1 METRRKAVNA
11 TPAPN
16 TNFLKKTGTLVVLL
30 LILTVLCAYI
40 AYTGFDVSSV
50 VKHSVSPH
58 RPAYGKKSKDKRH
71 RHEKAPVIER
81 SLLPRYSH
89 LISADD
95 NPLSQYYTV
104 WNEETPQSVLK
115 ARGDR
120 RKILVWEQWRTLA
133 VLPRQ
138 ACPSMPQCEF
148 TLDRGQ
154 IAEADG
160 VVFWFRLLPLVYD
173 RSYFPTVRPAHQHWI
188 MRSGDCPYLT
198 RAIDWVSYAGV
209 FNWTMTYRNDSDVYI
224 PYGTV
229 KTVFDDMARRPDTVG
244 RLYPK
249 QKGKLIIWYVSNCYK
264 HLSRFAYAN
273 ELMKYIKVDV
283 FGACGREYCGYKAKD
298 QNCFSNHLRQ
308 YKFYLAF
315 ENFQCIYYITEKFW
329 KNAFQHGLVPV
340 VLGAPKGDYV
350 RVAPSNSFIH
360 IDDFKNPR
368 ALASYLMYL
377 DKNED
382 KYMEYFAWRNNP
394 PKNLPDYESH
404 WCETCKMLVQAK
416 PMERKVYNDID
427 KWWRGPNYEFCEPM
441 IVYNSISN
449 MKNESFSMHYT

>member
-1 METRRKAVNA
+1 MERRNA
-11 TPAPN
+11 TPAQN
-16 TNFLKKTGTLVVLL
+16 TNFLRKTGALVVLL

-50 VKHSVSPH
+50 AKHSVSPH

-71 RHEKAPVIER
+71 RHEKTPVIER

-160 VVFWFRLLPLVYD
+160 VVFWFRLLPFVYD

-198 RAIDWVSYAGV
+198 RAIDWVSYSGV

-224 PYGTV
+224 PY
-229 KTVFDDMARRPDTVG
+229 
-244 RLYPK
+244 
-249 QKGKLIIWYVSNCYK
+249 
-264 HLSRFAYAN
+264 
-273 ELMKYIKVDV
+273 
-283 FGACGREYCGYKAKD
+283 
-298 QNCFSNHLRQ
+298 
-308 YKFYLAF
+308 
-315 ENFQCIYYITEKFW
+315 
-329 KNAFQHGLVPV
+329 
-340 VLGAPKGDYV
+340 
-350 RVAPSNSFIH
+350 
-360 IDDFKNPR
+360 DDFKSPR

-404 WCETCKMLVQAK
+404 WCELCKMLVQAK
-416 PMERKVYNDID
+416 PTERKVYNDID
-427 KWWRGPNYEFCEPM
+427 KWWRGPNYEFS
-441 IVYNSISN
+441 YG
-449 MKNESFSMHYT
+449 YTTC